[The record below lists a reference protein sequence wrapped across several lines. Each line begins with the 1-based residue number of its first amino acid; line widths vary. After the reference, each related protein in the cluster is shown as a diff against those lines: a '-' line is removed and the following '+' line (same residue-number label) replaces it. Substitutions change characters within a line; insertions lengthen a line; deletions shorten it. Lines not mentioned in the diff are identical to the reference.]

1 MFLTMAEIFITLRV
15 CQIELLV
22 TYGEKSFKSI
32 QIVQIFFLFVICL
45 ICNDLWDFCAKR
57 TPLLSR
63 LRREPVVDV
72 QSALNHFDTPSLE
85 YQDL

>member
-1 MFLTMAEIFITLRV
+1 MAEIFITLRV

-45 ICNDLWDFCAKR
+45 ICNDL
-57 TPLLSR
+57 
-63 LRREPVVDV
+63 
-72 QSALNHFDTPSLE
+72 
-85 YQDL
+85 